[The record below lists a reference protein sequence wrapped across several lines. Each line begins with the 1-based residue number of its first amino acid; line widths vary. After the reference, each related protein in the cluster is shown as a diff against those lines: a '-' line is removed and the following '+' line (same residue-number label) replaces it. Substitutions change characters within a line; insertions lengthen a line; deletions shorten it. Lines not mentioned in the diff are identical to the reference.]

1 MDKKHNIGYLSIQVE
16 VNDDGFLARCADIEG
31 AFAEG
36 DTIQEAIF
44 NCIDVIQ
51 MIFAYRKERGE
62 KTLDHTQELPEKR
75 NTAPKRRRRTNDT
88 IVRAVA
94 YIKYIPY

>member
-1 MDKKHNIGYLSIQVE
+1 MTKKHSISYLSIQVE
-16 VNDDGFLARCADIEG
+16 SNDDGFLARCADIEG

-36 DTIQEAIF
+36 NTIQEAIF

-62 KTLDHTQELPEKR
+62 KISERVEELPEKYGL
-75 NTAPKRRRRTNDT
+75 TLAFP
-88 IVRAVA
+88 IEV
-94 YIKYIPY
+94 

>member
-1 MDKKHNIGYLSIQVE
+1 MTKKHSISYLSIQVE
-16 VNDDGFLARCADIEG
+16 PNDDGFLARCADIDG

-36 DTIQEAIF
+36 NTIQEAIF

-62 KTLDHTQELPEKR
+62 TVSEKIEELPEKYGL
-75 NTAPKRRRRTNDT
+75 TLAFP
-88 IVRAVA
+88 IEV
-94 YIKYIPY
+94 

>member
-1 MDKKHNIGYLSIQVE
+1 MTKKHSISYLSIQVE
-16 VNDDGFLARCADIEG
+16 PNDDGFLARCADIEG

-36 DTIQEAIF
+36 NTIQEAIF

-62 KTLDHTQELPEKR
+62 KISERVEELPEKYGL
-75 NTAPKRRRRTNDT
+75 TLAFP
-88 IVRAVA
+88 IEV
-94 YIKYIPY
+94 

>member
-1 MDKKHNIGYLSIQVE
+1 MTKKHSIRYLSIQVE
-16 VNDDGFLARCADIEG
+16 PNDDGFLARCADIDG

-36 DTIQEAIF
+36 NTIQEAIF

-62 KTLDHTQELPEKR
+62 TVSEKIEELPEKYGL
-75 NTAPKRRRRTNDT
+75 TLAFP
-88 IVRAVA
+88 VEV
-94 YIKYIPY
+94 